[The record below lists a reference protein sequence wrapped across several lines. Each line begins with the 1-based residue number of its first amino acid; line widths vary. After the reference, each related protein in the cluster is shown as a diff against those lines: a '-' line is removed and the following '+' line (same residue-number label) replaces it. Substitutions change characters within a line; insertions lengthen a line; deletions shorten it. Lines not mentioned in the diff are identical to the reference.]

1 VSDPLADLRE
11 EIRAEPPP
19 AIAALDQS
27 ELEVLR
33 EAVANARAVQ
43 NEALRKAV
51 DDGLGVLPRLLRGAV
66 KRALFG

>member
-11 EIRAEPPP
+11 EIWAEPPP